1 MPESRRKSII
11 ISGAGPV
18 GLAAAL
24 ELARRGFRPR
34 IVDKSD
40 APAPLTESRALA
52 VNPRTLALLEPSGA
66 SEEIV
71 AAGQHIRA
79 MRIRS
84 RDKLL
89 FKLDAT
95 AIEGRYKGMR
105 GLAQGR
111 TERILIDRL
120 AGFGIAPERQ
130 TELTLTGT
138 DPAKPEVLLR
148 RADGREETARPDI
161 LIAAEGAH
169 SEIRHALGIGFPGE
183 SVKHGFY
190 LVDFRYD
197 RPIDTSHGEA
207 VFFNPGVFARLPVAA
222 DTLRYISTM
231 PNFTDLIDHPAPIVE
246 TPWKTDFHVSF
257 RHVDPMSKG
266 NIFLAGDA
274 AHIHSPVG
282 GRGMNLGIEDACWL
296 AFLISE
302 GRETEYSGLRTA
314 TARIVLSKT
323 HQMTRMVLLANPLA
337 IAARNTLMPLAL
349 GIPAIRRKAL
359 ASIAGLDTPAP
370 PWL

>member
-1 MPESRRKSII
+1 MSKSGKKSII
-11 ISGAGPV
+11 VSGAGPV

-24 ELARRGFRPR
+24 ELARRGFAPR
-34 IVDKSD
+34 IVDKAD
-40 APAPLTESRALA
+40 GPAPLTESRALA

-66 SEEIV
+66 SEEII
-71 AAGQHIRA
+71 AAAQHIRE

-84 RDKLL
+84 RDKRLVM
-89 FKLDAT
+89 LDLT
-95 AIEGRYKGMR
+95 AMEGRYKGIR

-111 TERILIDRL
+111 TERILIERL
-120 AGFGIAPERQ
+120 AAFGIAPERQ

-138 DPAKPEVLLR
+138 DPAKPEVMLR
-148 RADGREETARPDI
+148 HADGREETARPDI
-161 LIAAEGAH
+161 LIVAEGAH
-169 SEIRHALGIGFPGE
+169 SEARHALGIGFPGE
-183 SVKHGFY
+183 SVKHAFY
-190 LVDFRYD
+190 LADFRYD
-197 RPIDTSHGEA
+197 RAIDTGHGEA

-231 PNFTDLIDHPAPIVE
+231 PNFTDLIDHPASVVE

-302 GRETEYSGLRTA
+302 GREADYSGLRTA
-314 TARIVLSKT
+314 TARTVLSKT
-323 HQMTRMVLLANPLA
+323 QQMTRMILLANPLA
-337 IAARNTLMPLAL
+337 IAARNALMPLAL
-349 GIPAIRRKAL
+349 NMPAIRRKAIL
-359 ASIAGLDTPAP
+359 SVAGLDTPAP